1 MALKI
6 SLKPHEC
13 LIMGGSDITII
24 RNGENSNDLIIENK
38 IPILIRGKDIMLE
51 KDATS
56 PCKKI
61 YFVIQLMYL
70 DRNNLSEYHRIYWK
84 FVHDILEAAPSTLGF
99 LDNISEHILCER
111 YYQALKVTRQLIDYE
126 QLLMKHAKNSQ
137 NNPDNYNLIAPV

>member
-6 SLKPHEC
+6 SLKPHER

>member
-1 MALKI
+1 
-6 SLKPHEC
+6 
-13 LIMGGSDITII
+13 MGGSDITII